1 MARTFT
7 MPNVGARGRRRIV
20 PMMGI
25 DFIAGQIERK
35 GSPVASRTAPTST
48 VAKPYGQKP
57 PSIGGRTRAW
67 SFINFLNVDAN
78 MGRSTDVTAAELAIR
93 EDFRICTLSALATY
107 QNLDTQAKV
116 TTDFRNGVVYGGIS
130 SNDYATPRGWVMAI
144 RKQQIESGQTITPTT
159 TTWPPTFS

>member
-1 MARTFT
+1 MARSFV

-35 GSPVASRTAPTST
+35 GSPVAKRSLSGD
-48 VAKPYGQKP
+48 VVFKPYGQKP

-78 MGRSTDVTAAELAIR
+78 MGRSTDVSQAELQAR
-93 EDFRICTLSALATY
+93 ENFRICTLSALATV
-107 QNLDTQAKV
+107 QSLQVLAQVNA
-116 TTDFRNGVVYGGIS
+116 DFADGKIYGGVS
-130 SNDYATPRGWVMAI
+130 ANDYATPRGWVMAL
-144 RKQQIESGQTITPTT
+144 RKAALDEGIAITPEYTV
-159 TTWPPTFS
+159 WPPVFQ

>member
-1 MARTFT
+1 MARSFV

-35 GSPVASRTAPTST
+35 GSPIPNRMSGTTNIV
-48 VAKPYGQKP
+48 KPYGQKP

-78 MGRSTDVTAAELAIR
+78 MGRSTEVTAAELAAR
-93 EDFRICTLSALATY
+93 ENFRISASSALATV
-107 QNLDTQAKV
+107 QSLQVLAQVNA
-116 TTDFRNGVVYGGIS
+116 DFANGVVYGGVTP
-130 SNDYATPRGWVMAI
+130 NDYATPRGWVMAV
-144 RKQQIESGQTITPTT
+144 RQAQIASGVQVLPDDTR
-159 TTWPPTFS
+159 WPPSFN